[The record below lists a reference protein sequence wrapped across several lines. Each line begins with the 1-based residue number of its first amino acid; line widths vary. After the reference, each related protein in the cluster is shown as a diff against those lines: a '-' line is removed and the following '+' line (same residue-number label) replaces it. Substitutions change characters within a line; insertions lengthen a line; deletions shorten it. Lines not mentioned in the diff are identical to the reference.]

1 MQTIIIIGNG
11 MVGYKFCEKFVAKE
25 ESKNYQLIVFGE
37 EPRPAYDRVHLSEFF
52 ENSNAKALEMAPR
65 SWYEKNN
72 ITLITNERVTDI
84 HRGKKTITTVNENDY
99 VYDYLVLATGSAPFI
114 PPIHGVEKEGV
125 FVYRTI
131 EDLEGMLAYADKI
144 KQKKPN
150 AKAAVLGGGLLGL
163 EAGKAIMDMGLEPHI
178 IEFAPKL
185 MPRQLDI
192 RSSKVLQVKLESIG
206 INIHLSKITSQIL
219 GNGCITG
226 MEFGEDDQLDVDM
239 LVISAGIRP
248 RDELGKTCDLEMGVR
263 GGIVV
268 NNKMQSSDPD
278 IYAIGE
284 VALYNQMIYGLVAP
298 GYEMAGVAVDQILG
312 NTDNLMSAEI
322 DMSTKLKLIGVD
334 VASFGEPFMPADKG
348 HSILFENKTKSLYK
362 RINVSLDGKTLLGG
376 ILVGDASDYNML
388 HQIYL
393 NGMTLPDNV
402 EELILGARGESG
414 GSPFG
419 SAMDLPDTAQICSCE
434 GVSKGD
440 ICHAITDETS
450 GSFSDIVSKTKATTG
465 CGGCKPMVV
474 DLVNQTLKS
483 IGKEVKDT
491 ICEHF
496 DYNRQELYG
505 IIKIKKLRSYD
516 EALDTCGKGNG
527 CEICKPVVA
536 SIFASL
542 YNDTANKEDV
552 IQDSNDKFL
561 ANIQRN
567 GTYSVVPRI
576 PGGEITPEKLI
587 VIGEVGKKYNL
598 YTKITGGQRIDLFG
612 AELND
617 LPAIWKEL
625 IDAGFESG
633 HAYGKSLRTVKSCVG
648 STWCRFGLDESVSF
662 AIELENRYK
671 GLRSPHKLKGG
682 VSGCIREC
690 AEARGKDFG
699 VIAVEGGWNLYVC
712 GNGGATPK
720 HALLLAEKIDNKTCI
735 KYLDRFLMYYIRTA
749 APLMRT
755 AAWLDKLEG
764 GIERLKKVV
773 IDDSLNINDEME
785 KEMQFL
791 VDAYECEWK
800 QAIATEES
808 KKRFSHFV
816 NSDER
821 DDNLVFVSLREQKM
835 PEHWKN

>member
-1 MQTIIIIGNG
+1 MKTIIVIGNG
-11 MVGYKFCEKFVAKE
+11 MVGYKFCEKFVKKTSKE
-25 ESKNYQLIVFGE
+25 NFKVIVFGE
-37 EPRPAYDRVHLSEFF
+37 EPRPAYDRVHLSAFF
-52 ENSNAKALEMAPR
+52 KNSDAKALELAPIN
-65 SWYEKNN
+65 WYSDNAIE
-72 ITLITNERVTDI
+72 LISNQRITDI
-84 HRGKKTITTVNENDY
+84 HRATKTITTVSDKEY
-99 VYDYLVLATGSAPFI
+99 SYDYLVLATGSSAFV
-114 PPIHGVEKEGV
+114 PPIKGTEKKGV

-131 EDLEGMLAYADKI
+131 EDLEGMLSYADEI
-144 KQKKPN
+144 KKKNPN
-150 AKAAVLGGGLLGL
+150 AKAAILGGGLLGL
-163 EAGKAIMDMGLEPHI
+163 EAGKAVMDMGLEPHI
-178 IEFAPKL
+178 VEFAPKL
-185 MPRQLDI
+185 MPRQLDM
-192 RSSKVLQVKLESIG
+192 RSSQVLQLKLESMG
-206 INIHLSKITSQIL
+206 LNIHLSKATNQIL
-219 GNGCITG
+219 GNGSITG
-226 MEFGEDDQLDVDM
+226 MEFGEDDVLDVEM

-248 RDELGKTCDLEMGVR
+248 RDELAKTCDLEMGVR

-268 NNKMQSSDPD
+268 NNKMQTSDPT
-278 IYAIGE
+278 IFAIGE

-298 GYEMAGVAVDQILG
+298 GYEMAEVAVDQILG
-312 NTDNLMSAEI
+312 DTTIMSADI

-334 VASFGEPFMPADKG
+334 VASFGDPFMPASKG
-348 HSILFENKTKSLYK
+348 HSILFEDKTKSLYK
-362 RINVSLDGKTLLGG
+362 RINVSHDGKKLLGG

-388 HQIYL
+388 HQIFL
-393 NGMTLPDNV
+393 NGMAIPENP
-402 EELILGARGESG
+402 EELILGSRGEG
-414 GSPFG
+414 GSSFG
-419 SAMDLPDTAQICSCE
+419 SAMDLPDSAQICSCE
-434 GVSKGD
+434 NVTKGD
-440 ICHAITDETS
+440 ICNPILEGECS
-450 GSFSDIVSKTKATTG
+450 SYEDIVSCTKAATG

-474 DLVNQTLKS
+474 DLVNETLKS
-483 IGKEVKDT
+483 LGKEVKET
-491 ICEHF
+491 ICEHL
-496 DYNRQELYG
+496 DYSRQELYG
-505 IIKIKKLRSYD
+505 IIKIKQLKNYN
-516 EALDTCGKGNG
+516 EVLDACGKGDG
-527 CEICKPVVA
+527 CEICKPLVA

-648 STWCRFGLDESVSF
+648 STWCRYGMDESISF
-662 AIELENRYK
+662 AIELEDRYK

-699 VIAVEGGWNLYVC
+699 VIAVEGGWNLYVA

-720 HALLLAEKIDNKTCI
+720 HALLLAEQIDNETCI

-764 GIERLKKVV
+764 GIEQLKKIVV
-773 IDDSLNINDEME
+773 EDSLNLATELE
-785 KEMQFL
+785 TEMQFL

-800 QAIATEES
+800 QAIESEET
-808 KKRFSHFV
+808 KKRFKHFA
-816 NSDER
+816 NSDDR
-821 DDNLVFVSLREQKM
+821 DDNLVFVPMREQNM
-835 PEHWKN
+835 PKHWEN

>member
-1 MQTIIIIGNG
+1 MKTIIIVGNG
-11 MVGYKFCEKFVAKE
+11 MVGYKFCEKFVIKE
-25 ESKNYQLIVFGE
+25 QSKDYRLIVFGE
-37 EPRPAYDRVHLSEFF
+37 EPRPAYDRVHLSEYFK
-52 ENSNAKALEMAPR
+52 NGDAQGLEMAPR
-65 SWYEKNN
+65 TWYEDNN
-72 ITLITNERVTDI
+72 IDLITNERVTDI
-84 HRGKKTITTVNENDY
+84 HRGIKTITTVKENEY
-99 VYDYLVLATGSAPFI
+99 TFDYLVLATGSAPFV
-114 PPIHGVEKEGV
+114 PPIKGIEKEGV
-125 FVYRTI
+125 FLYRTI
-131 EDLEGMLAYADKI
+131 EDLEGMLSYAEKI
-144 KQKKPN
+144 KQKNPK
-150 AKAAVLGGGLLGL
+150 ARAAVLGGGLLGL
-163 EAGKAIMDMGLEPHI
+163 EAGKAVMDMGLEPHVV
-178 IEFAPKL
+178 EFSPKL

-192 RSSKVLQVKLESIG
+192 RSSNVLQVKLESMG
-206 INIHLSKITSQIL
+206 INIHLSKITNRIL

-268 NNKMQSSDPD
+268 NNKMQTSDPSVF
-278 IYAIGE
+278 AIGE

-298 GYEMAGVAVDQILG
+298 GYEMAEVAVNQILG
-312 NTDNLMSAEI
+312 NSYASMSEEI

-334 VASFGEPFMPADKG
+334 VASFGEPFMPAHKG

-362 RINVSLDGKTLLGG
+362 RINVSHDGKTLLGG
-376 ILVGDASDYNML
+376 ILVGDASGYNIL

-393 NGMTLPDNV
+393 NNMTLPDNL
-402 EELILGARGESG
+402 EDLILGTRGEGG
-414 GSPFG
+414 GSVFG

-434 GVSKGD
+434 NVSKGE
-440 ICHAITDETS
+440 ICNSIIKKTCENLQDVIS
-450 GSFSDIVSKTKATTG
+450 CTKASTS

-483 IGKEVKDT
+483 LGKEVKDT

-496 DYNRQELYG
+496 EYNRQELFK
-505 IIKIKKLRSYD
+505 IIKIKKLTSYD
-516 EALDTCGKGNG
+516 EVLDICGKGDG
-527 CEICKPVVA
+527 CEICKPLIA
-536 SIFASL
+536 SVFASL
-542 YNDTANKEDV
+542 YNDTANKEEV

-712 GNGGATPK
+712 GNGGASPK
-720 HALLLAEKIDNKTCI
+720 HGLLLAEKIDNKTCI

-755 AAWLDKLEG
+755 ASWLDKLEG
-764 GIERLKKVV
+764 GIEQLKKVV
-773 IDDSLNINDEME
+773 IDDVLQINVEME

-800 QAIATEES
+800 QVIENEET

-816 NSDER
+816 NSNDR
-821 DDNLVFVSLREQKM
+821 DDNLTFVSMREQKM
-835 PEHWKN
+835 PVHWEN